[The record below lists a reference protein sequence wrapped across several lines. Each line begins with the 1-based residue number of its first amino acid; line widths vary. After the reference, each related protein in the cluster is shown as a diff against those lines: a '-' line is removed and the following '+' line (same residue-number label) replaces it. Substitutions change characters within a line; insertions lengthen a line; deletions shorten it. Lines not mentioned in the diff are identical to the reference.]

1 MSIWGN
7 LISGAISAL
16 NGRSEARSAERNA
29 QLEGEWGLRSQNAGA
44 NQDRATLL
52 YEMQLKEWER
62 QNRRKEI
69 ARGGRNYAQFA
80 TVPQAYRNTAPMDT
94 TPTAMPQPLIANFEG
109 K

>member
-1 MSIWGN
+1 MSIWNAIVG
-7 LISGAISAL
+7 GAISAL
-16 NGRSEARSAERNA
+16 GGRSDRRSAERNA
-29 QLEGEWGLRSQNAGA
+29 QLEGEWALRGQNAGA
-44 NQDRATLL
+44 NQDRTTLL

-80 TVPQAYRNTAPMDT
+80 TVPQSYRNTAPMDT